1 MARGARRRLTRG
13 MPCACGTPLVKPKVY
28 VRKSTR
34 VLFGTPYAGRAVQLA
49 FSPLAAEVQAQVTVV
64 GPLRVHI
71 RECVVRRRNGGKHLV
86 GVGLFAFVWMP
97 LDGQFS
103 KRLFDVAFCWC
114 QLGQPQHVI
123 MVNHSTGHALSSSSS
138 SSSSPSYAATLTHLH
153 RYQRETVVPEENRRP
168 RSRTTNPARK
178 PTLAPE
184 KSTARESPVAVAG
197 KIMREKHDSS
207 PRTYG
212 ATDSPHVSWRI
223 ATCFVPRAQT
233 EHHDTTS
240 STLSAMGVNAV
251 CVTTQAPNSPRTR
264 CTGTQHD
271 HCLPGSSLT
280 RTDRFV
286 VPRKTPY
293 LIHRLSMLSI
303 VRGR

>member
-1 MARGARRRLTRG
+1 VARGARRRLTRG

-153 RYQRETVVPEENRRP
+153 RYQRETVVPEENRRS

-178 PTLAPE
+178 PTLAP
-184 KSTARESPVAVAG
+184 
-197 KIMREKHDSS
+197 
-207 PRTYG
+207 
-212 ATDSPHVSWRI
+212 
-223 ATCFVPRAQT
+223 
-233 EHHDTTS
+233 
-240 STLSAMGVNAV
+240 
-251 CVTTQAPNSPRTR
+251 
-264 CTGTQHD
+264 
-271 HCLPGSSLT
+271 
-280 RTDRFV
+280 
-286 VPRKTPY
+286 
-293 LIHRLSMLSI
+293 
-303 VRGR
+303 